1 MSGNLVSSSSS
12 CSICNF
18 VNDNQF
24 GVLPTLTWL
33 FSMFSKKENK
43 SSVMLYMDDTLDE
56 KKKTFNDFFLVGSHM
71 NEKNSEKTHH

>member
-1 MSGNLVSSSSS
+1 MSGNLVSPSSS

-24 GVLPTLTWL
+24 GLLPTLTWL

-56 KKKTFNDFFLVGSHM
+56 KKKLLMIFLVGSHM